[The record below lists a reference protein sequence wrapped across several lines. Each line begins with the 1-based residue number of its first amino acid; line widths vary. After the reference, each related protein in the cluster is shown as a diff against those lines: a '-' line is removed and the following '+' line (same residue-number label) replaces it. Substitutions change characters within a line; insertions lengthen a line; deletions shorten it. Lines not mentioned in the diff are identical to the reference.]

1 MDRSSRKKINKVTQ
15 VLNDILDQFD
25 LIDIYRAFHPKTV
38 DCTFFSSAHRTF
50 SRIGHILGHI
60 SSLCK
65 SQRIEI
71 ISGIIYNH
79 NAIRL
84 DINYTQLVR
93 ICLECRRPG
102 FDSWV
107 GKMPWRR
114 EWQPTLVFSPGESP
128 WTEAP
133 GGLQS
138 MGSQRVRHDRGTN
151 AFTFRPEF
159 MNQSHNFSTP

>member
-1 MDRSSRKKINKVTQ
+1 MGLNSALTPMDRSSRKKINKVTQ

-84 DINYTQLVR
+84 DINCTQLVKKPPAMW
-93 ICLECRRPG
+93 ET
-102 FDSWV
+102 WV
-107 GKMPWRR
+107 
-114 EWQPTLVFSPGESP
+114 
-128 WTEAP
+128 
-133 GGLQS
+133 
-138 MGSQRVRHDRGTN
+138 
-151 AFTFRPEF
+151 
-159 MNQSHNFSTP
+159 